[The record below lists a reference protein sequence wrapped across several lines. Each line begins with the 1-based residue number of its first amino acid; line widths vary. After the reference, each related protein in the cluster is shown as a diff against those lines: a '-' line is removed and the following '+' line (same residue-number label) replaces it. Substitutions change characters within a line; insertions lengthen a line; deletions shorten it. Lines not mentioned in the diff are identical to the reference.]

1 MTVWQPPTIQL
12 GLLFVECVQISVNR
26 EKQQILSWM
35 SKVNVFTETVV
46 RSVLLKK
53 LFLKISQYLHKI
65 FI

>member
-1 MTVWQPPTIQL
+1 MTAWQLPTIQL

-53 LFLKISQYLHKI
+53 LFFKISQYLHEI